1 MLVQDLREKILDGDF
16 SELLEHS
23 KDEDYA
29 AEVSKILETLPHDYA
44 IHTFLAL
51 PEDVEIKIFP
61 HLNHVLQRDV
71 TEDMPKEQVSSILN
85 SLMSNDRVSF
95 FDVLDGI
102 EVTEYLNLLNDKNR
116 LATYDLLGYP
126 ENSVAR
132 LINTNFTTVRKEW
145 TIGQAREHLRRF
157 YTDTPAA
164 NVIFVV
170 DNDGKL
176 VDDIPIRRL
185 VLNEGSKTIA
195 DIMDGF
201 YVKLD
206 IQDSIENAIQ
216 KFKEYDRVAIP
227 VTNSNNVVMGVVTID
242 DVIDSA
248 EEKDTKDMQ
257 QFGGLESLD
266 LPYVKTPFFTLIRK
280 RAVWLIILFLSEM
293 LTATAMGH
301 FQDELDAAIVLSL
314 FVPLIISSGGNS
326 GSQAATLIIRA
337 MALNELTTKKWW
349 YVMQREILSG
359 LTLGLI
365 LGVIGFL
372 RIAIWQELHWQNY
385 GIKGNWGVPGT
396 GDYWYLTALTVALSL
411 VGIVLWGT
419 LSGSMI
425 PMILKRLSIDPATSS
440 APFVATL
447 VDVTGLIIYFS
458 FAAVI
463 LNGTILNGNSNKAP
477 LVTTHSGDMTII
489 NLSMRPAGNAN
500 DLPYFV
506 NDSTVRVPLSARI
519 QKWWDL
525 PKTGGS
531 YDDDDYTMKLANG
544 WGYYD
549 VVLKKVLS
557 KCVVV
562 YPSGGQWKTLESHT
576 RALQK

>member
-1 MLVQDLREKILDGDF
+1 MLVQDLREKILEGDL
-16 SELLEHS
+16 SDLLHHS

-29 AEVSKILETLPHDYA
+29 AEVSKLLESLPHDYA
-44 IHTFLAL
+44 VHTYLAL
-51 PEDVEIKIFP
+51 PEPVQIKIFP
-61 HLNHVLQRDV
+61 HIDHVLQRGV
-71 TEDMPKEQVSSILN
+71 TEDMPKQQVSNILN
-85 SLMSNDRVSF
+85 SLESNDRIAF
-95 FDVLDGI
+95 FDILDGV

-126 ENSVAR
+126 EKSVAR

-145 TIGQAREHLRRF
+145 TIGQAIEHLRRF

-170 DNDGKL
+170 DNNGKL

-185 VLNEGSKTIA
+185 VLNDHNKTIS

-206 IQDSIENAIQ
+206 IQDSIDNAIQ
-216 KFKEYDRVAIP
+216 KFKEYDRVALP
-227 VTNSNNVVMGVVTID
+227 VTNSNNMVMGVVTID
-242 DVIDSA
+242 DVIDEA

-337 MALNELTTKKWW
+337 MALNELSIKKWW
-349 YVMQREILSG
+349 YVMNREIWSG

-365 LGVIGFL
+365 LGIIGFA
-372 RIAIWQELHWQNY
+372 RIAVWQQLHWANY
-385 GIKGNWGVPGT
+385 GIKGT
-396 GDYWYLTALTVALSL
+396 GDYWYLTGLTVSLSL

-425 PMILKRLSIDPATSS
+425 PMILKWLKLDPATSS

-463 LNGTILNGNSNKAP
+463 LNGTILNNADKGPMSVA
-477 LVTTHSGDMTII
+477 HIGDKTVITLKMF
-489 NLSMRPAGNAN
+489 PANTAKQM
-500 DLPYFV
+500 PYV
-506 NDSTVRVPLSARI
+506 VSDRILRVPLDSNMWAAI
-519 QKWWDL
+519 DKH
-525 PKTGGS
+525 KTGGFFQ
-531 YDDDDYTMKLANG
+531 DDDYTFRLAPG
-544 WGYYD
+544 WKYYD
-549 VVLKKVLS
+549 IILKLPKEQ
-557 KCVVV
+557 CMII
-562 YPSGGQWKTLESHT
+562 YPAANNMWKTVDWDT
-576 RALQK
+576 KTARR

>member
-1 MLVQDLREKILDGDF
+1 MLVQDLREKVLEGDL
-16 SELLEHS
+16 SDLLLHS

-29 AEVSKILETLPHDYA
+29 TEVSKLLESLPRDHA
-44 IHTFLAL
+44 VHTYLAL
-51 PEDVEIKIFP
+51 PEPVQITIFP
-61 HLNHVLQRDV
+61 YLDHVSQRSV
-71 TEDMPKEQVSSILN
+71 TEDMPRQQVSKILN
-85 SLMSNDRVSF
+85 SLTSNDRVSF
-95 FDVLDGI
+95 FDILDGI

-126 ENSVAR
+126 EKSVAR

-185 VLNEGSKTIA
+185 VLNEHGKTIA

-206 IQDSIENAIQ
+206 IQDSIDSAIQ

-242 DVIDSA
+242 DVIDEA
-248 EEKDTKDMQ
+248 EEKDTKEIQ

-301 FQDELDAAIVLSL
+301 FQSELDAALVLSL

-337 MALNELTTKKWW
+337 MALNELTTRKWW
-349 YVMQREILSG
+349 YVMRREILSG

-365 LGVIGFL
+365 LGIIGFV
-372 RIAIWQELHWQNY
+372 RIAIWQKLGWANY
-385 GIKGNWGVPGT
+385 GMKAS
-396 GDYWYLTALTVALSL
+396 GDYWYLTALTVSFSL
-411 VGIVLWGT
+411 IGIVLWGT

-425 PMILKRLSIDPATSS
+425 PMILKRIKLDPATSS

-463 LNGTILNGNSNKAP
+463 LSGTLLKSTDKSPLNI
-477 LVTTHSGDMTII
+477 THVGDNTII
-489 NLSMRPAGNAN
+489 TLAMAPSTNAN
-500 DLPYFV
+500 DMPYLV
-506 NDSTVRVPLSARI
+506 NDSTIRVPLSA
-519 QKWWDL
+519 DL
-525 PKTGGS
+525 MKGWHFAKTDGM
-531 YDDDDYTMKLANG
+531 YQDDDYSLKLAAG

-549 VVLKKVLS
+549 VTIRHPKENTMLIYPAGKLWKSVELS
-557 KCVVV
+557 TK
-562 YPSGGQWKTLESHT
+562 P
-576 RALQK
+576 ALRK